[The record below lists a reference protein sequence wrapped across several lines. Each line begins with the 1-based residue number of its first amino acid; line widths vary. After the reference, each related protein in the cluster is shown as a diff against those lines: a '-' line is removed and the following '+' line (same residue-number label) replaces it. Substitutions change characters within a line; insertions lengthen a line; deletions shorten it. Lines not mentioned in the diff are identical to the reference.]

1 MRANIEAVNPPV
13 MNAACSEAKTPEDVE
28 ALCATKIGA
37 VVGGSIT
44 VESRDGNPEP
54 RWHEG
59 DDYGLNS
66 FGMPNG
72 GREYYQKHLPGMV
85 ARAHESGKLFVA
97 NLAGFNQD
105 EYVELARMADEA
117 EVDILELNFG
127 CPNISEDGKQKP
139 IVSFDIETMQNIV
152 AAVYETTS
160 IPLNVKLS
168 PYSNPDELKRV
179 ADMIAESNQAA
190 GVVTA
195 NTFPNGFMM
204 ENGQPVLAA
213 GLGGVSGRAMLPIG
227 LGQVRQ
233 FRQRLPEDI
242 AVIGVGGIESKKDA
256 DLYFQAG
263 AAAVQAATLIV
274 REGHQAIDRI
284 VEEPGD

>member
-1 MRANIEAVNPPV
+1 METITPPV

-37 VVGGSIT
+37 VVGGSFT
-44 VESRDGNPEP
+44 VEARDGNEEP
-54 RWHEG
+54 RWYEG
-59 DDYGLNS
+59 GDYGLNS

-72 GREYYQKHLPGMV
+72 GMEYYQEHLPGMV
-85 ARAHESGKLFVA
+85 ARTHESGKLFTA
-97 NLAGFNQD
+97 SIAGFTQE

-117 EVDILELNFG
+117 GVDNIEMNFG
-127 CPNISEDGKQKP
+127 CPNISKEGKQKP
-139 IVSFDIETMQNIV
+139 IVSFDIEAMQSTV
-152 AAVYETTS
+152 AAVYEATD
-160 IPLNVKLS
+160 IPINVKLS
-168 PYSNPDELKRV
+168 PYSNPAELKRV
-179 ADMIAESNQAA
+179 ADMITESNQAA

-213 GLGGVSGRAMLPIG
+213 GLGGVSGRAMLPVS
-227 LGQVRQ
+227 LGQVQQ

-242 AVIGVGGIESKKDA
+242 PVIGVGGIESKADA
-256 DLYFQAG
+256 DMYFQVG

-274 REGHQAIDRI
+274 SKGHEAIDRI